1 VVFLC
6 RQARGSVKSQHAFD
20 ALQNHGYRAA
30 PRSLESGIVSR
41 SPHSREPTPTL
52 SHTHSTVVI
61 TPIYLFADDRDIA
74 LRRIK
79 YPIPFEKEPVQY
91 LFELFL
97 GRWRQVA
104 RNHYDQETDKV
115 RRNGF
120 R

>member
-1 VVFLC
+1 VP
-6 RQARGSVKSQHAFD
+6 AAKTDGSLFFPLRTEAPT
-20 ALQNHGYRAA
+20 AA
-30 PRSLESGIVSR
+30 PPFRLDPPRGGCGEISVT
-41 SPHSREPTPTL
+41 EPTPTL

-104 RNHYDQETDKV
+104 RNHYLLP
-115 RRNGF
+115 R
-120 R
+120 